1 MKPKARIDYLHL
13 LREEIAALSVVK
25 CHMSHE
31 RIRRAGELMLPVASS
46 FPEGSYQRVGLC
58 SPEVRAQR
66 LGCSHTTARIK
77 LQDAINELNTG
88 DAKSAAQRSSLG
100 GELTWLNNE
109 IHLLDHRK
117 GEAEKNVA
125 KLEEL
130 YRVVDRSHKEAEL
143 LEARKVV
150 REMER
155 LHDHYVEQIGA
166 LRDKV
171 VNELDASLKIGQ
183 LNTGTAGVS
192 PASSN
197 IFTQGTVAPLNS
209 DNVAFNESGRD
220 ARGPSKRG
228 AHFRQS

>member
-1 MKPKARIDYLHL
+1 MTPNERLHYLRL

-31 RIRRAGELMLPVASS
+31 RIRRAGELMLPVACRV
-46 FPEGSYQRVGLC
+46 PEGSYQRVGLC

-88 DAKSAAQRSSLG
+88 DAKSGQRSSLG

-130 YRVVDRSHKEAEL
+130 SRDVDRSHKEMEL
-143 LEARKVV
+143 LEARNVV

-155 LHDHYVEQIGA
+155 LHDQYVELIGA
-166 LRDKV
+166 LRDRV
-171 VNELDASLKIGQ
+171 VNELDASRTVGQ

-209 DNVAFNESGRD
+209 DNVAFNESGR
-220 ARGPSKRG
+220 AEHPSG
-228 AHFRQS
+228 